1 MNSRDFSSLKRQRT
15 QRDDR
20 VKLIIVCEDKNA
32 APDYFR
38 ALEKYTSN
46 PLIEIDKIDGG
57 AGVPQ
62 TIIEKSIV
70 HLKAQA
76 QEAKQKRVKNI
87 NQVWAVFDKD
97 KHTSFESAIQKGE
110 AKGINIAYIIPCFE
124 LWLILHY
131 ERYDKHQHHKKLPK
145 ICAEKVGCYDKDKKT
160 GDFFELMKNVE
171 EAENRA
177 DWLFERRKA
186 EGLVYGNPSTTI
198 QHLTRKIRGVK
209 TS

>member
-1 MNSRDFSSLKRQRT
+1 LNQRDFRSLKRQRT

-38 ALEKYTSN
+38 ALEKHTSN

-62 TIIEKSIV
+62 TIIETSIK
-70 HLKAQA
+70 HLELQA
-76 QEAKQKRVKNI
+76 KEAKQKRVKNI

-110 AKGINIAYIIPCFE
+110 AKGVNIAYVIPCFE

-131 ERYDKHQHHKKLPK
+131 ERYDKHQHHKDMPK
-145 ICAEKVGCYDKDKKT
+145 ICAEKVNCFDKDKKT
-160 GDFFELMKNVE
+160 GDFSKLIKLVE
-171 EAENRA
+171 TAESHA
-177 DWLFERRKA
+177 DWLANAREK
-186 EGLVYGNPSTTI
+186 EGSTYGNPSTTI

-209 TS
+209 T